1 VTPTSSANAAV
12 RAPEEAPP
20 QLGPRSSQFL
30 VRDVKAGQVLL
41 MSSETEGSRVIA
53 RAASGLYQAEVG
65 LFWYRDGSELK
76 VLDLNAADS
85 SAVTVA
91 NGLPKIDR
99 FAIIDHAAEAYVDDG
114 CDELPTLQL
123 KWTADP
129 SFDFFEEGVEP
140 QITNREWLKRE
151 LERKPREVGT
161 YQELSDGGNRARVPK
176 RLLSCET
183 RGACGNA
190 LPLGDTGV
198 ELVLVRQ
205 RAGGDCVHTAC
216 MLHDPKTKQ
225 FAKPPHGESWGKAD
239 KSQLGSCGPYRFDR
253 TNSKYLVDNQ
263 LCTAQ
268 GCKTLKGPAL
278 DWLEPGDVIGQAGVT
293 DSGAAE

>member
-1 VTPTSSANAAV
+1 MALGLRRPLTVLALGSIAFACRSQGTSAPPPAPPQVAATPTSSANAAV
-12 RAPEEAPP
+12 HAPEETPL
-20 QLGPRSSQFL
+20 QLGPRSRQFL

-41 MSSETEGSRVIA
+41 MSSETEASRMIA

-91 NGLPKIDR
+91 DGLPKIDR

-140 QITNREWLKRE
+140 QITNRDWLKRE
-151 LERKPREVGT
+151 LERKPREVGE
-161 YQELSDGGNRARVPK
+161 YQELSDGGGRARVPK
-176 RLLSCET
+176 RLLSC
-183 RGACGNA
+183 
-190 LPLGDTGV
+190 
-198 ELVLVRQ
+198 
-205 RAGGDCVHTAC
+205 DCCKRWSKSGRRINNTSLARVC
-216 MLHDPKTKQ
+216 LQ
-225 FAKPPHGESWGKAD
+225 SSW
-239 KSQLGSCGPYRFDR
+239 
-253 TNSKYLVDNQ
+253 TN
-263 LCTAQ
+263 
-268 GCKTLKGPAL
+268 
-278 DWLEPGDVIGQAGVT
+278 
-293 DSGAAE
+293 